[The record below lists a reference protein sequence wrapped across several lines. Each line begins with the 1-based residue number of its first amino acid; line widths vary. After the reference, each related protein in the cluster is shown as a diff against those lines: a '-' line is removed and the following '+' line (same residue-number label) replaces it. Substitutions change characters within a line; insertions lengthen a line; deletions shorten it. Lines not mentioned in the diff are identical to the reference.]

1 METVVRVY
9 DCEEDIN
16 AVRSDVSNGL
26 KWIRAG
32 AGEPNHEEP
41 GLPDHPAIA
50 GDRKERVDSSEDDE
64 SCGGVPG
71 VSTAGNTTILEY
83 NLTPKLSENANG
95 DPGGGG
101 ATGGIGFMVR
111 EKGDGQS
118 EESNPGQV

>member
-9 DCEEDIN
+9 DCVEDIN
-16 AVRSDVSNGL
+16 AVLSDASNGP

-32 AGEPNHEEP
+32 AGEPNHGEP

-50 GDRKERVDSSEDDE
+50 GDMKEKGDSSEDKDD
-64 SCGGVPG
+64 CGGVPG
-71 VSTAGNTTILEY
+71 VSTAGETILEY
-83 NLTPKLSENANG
+83 DLTPNFSENANG